1 MALGKGFWPALWF
14 VSGVLEVVFSPGSA
28 VAWVFLAVS
37 TVYLFLKL
45 FENLM
50 SENIGLVLGVL
61 TAMLWIIS
69 LFLAF

>member
-1 MALGKGFWPALWF
+1 LGLGKGFWPSLWF

-28 VAWVFLAVS
+28 VAWIFLLVS

-69 LFLAF
+69 LFLMF